1 MNLCSWIHFH
11 LWVLQEKK
19 VRLSMKRFDQSFGMR
34 TLLRKYVTVA
44 KPFFPVYFSKN
55 KRMLSSRMRTA
66 RLLTVSRSIPYVS
79 GGGGLPNSPGCTPP
93 LDADTPWMQIPLDAD
108 PPALDADPPGGR
120 HLSGCRPPR
129 CRPPFPLDADP
140 PDAYIPKMQIPQ
152 IQTPTWMHTT
162 LVADLPGSRPP
173 SHVTSDACWE
183 ANHPCGQTNTC
194 ENITLPQTLSVGD
207 KNGKNYYATRMHSS
221 RMCTTHFSGCL
232 SCHACPLPCTPPCH
246 ACPPVTHVPC
256 HANPHHAC
264 PLPCIPLC
272 HTCPPATHA
281 PQCIPQLPPCM
292 PPMNRMTDRPVEK
305 HYLPAAWF
313 TGGKIQNSYKYL

>member
-93 LDADTPWMQIPLDAD
+93 LDADTPLDAD
-108 PPALDADPPGGR
+108 PLGCRSPCPGGR

-152 IQTPTWMHTT
+152 IQTPSTWMHTP
-162 LVADLPGSRPP
+162 LDADLPGSRPP

-183 ANHPCGQTNTC
+183 TKHPCGQTNTC

-246 ACPPVTHVPC
+246 ACLPVTHVPC

-272 HTCPPATHA
+272 HTCPPMHTSPTTVHA
-281 PQCIPQLPPCM
+281 PH
-292 PPMNRMTDRPVEK
+292 E
-305 HYLPAAWF
+305 
-313 TGGKIQNSYKYL
+313 QND